1 MPYVYNQ
8 AVRVVIRVDIR
19 VVDIEEEGVKRIV
32 VRIYKLLLQ
41 DILM

>member
-32 VRIYKLLLQ
+32 VQI
-41 DILM
+41 

>member
-32 VRIYKLLLQ
+32 VRI
-41 DILM
+41 